1 MNAPCDNEE
10 RPNNDYESRVIN
22 SGANNPRWLSQDQKV
37 VKTNN
42 AGECEAKFVVVALPM
57 MLRNQRAQCDRQQKD
72 CERHQR
78 ESAWL
83 GGNKIQARHCA
94 IWDNCQRSGK
104 PNSLDSC
111 RCQREVSGFK
121 FKTKGDYLW
130 RHERAQRF
138 GKAILRKAREQ

>member
-57 MLRNQRAQCDRQQKD
+57 MLRNQRAQCDRQQQD
-72 CERHQR
+72 CEWQHR
-78 ESAWL
+78 ESVRL
-83 GGNKIQARHCA
+83 GRNKIQDRHFWSLL
-94 IWDNCQRSGK
+94 IWDERRRSGK
-104 PNSLDSC
+104 PNSLDSSC
-111 RCQREVSGFK
+111 C
-121 FKTKGDYLW
+121 
-130 RHERAQRF
+130 
-138 GKAILRKAREQ
+138 